1 MANRS
6 VTVQNALPALLV
18 VGLGMLLIAGLSGIV
33 LWLVTRRRAAVVA
46 VPATELSTAEPA
58 EA

>member
-1 MANRS
+1 MANR
-6 VTVQNALPALLV
+6 TVANLVPAMVV

-33 LWLVTRRRAAVVA
+33 LWLVTRRRHAAVAAAPA
-46 VPATELSTAEPA
+46 VERLSPEAA